1 MIFLPIAYNS
11 YNSMASYFNFY
22 VIVLSKGNQVLIKS
36 LWGIWPVSQS
46 CLIHKDLQDIPPFW
60 FLNPFKY
67 LSVQFSSCLL
77 ACKTCIHVSCYLLIL
92 GLIFKSN
99 VPVFC
104 RNSRGRYRTA
114 ATSKMERLLIIVND
128 FQLLT
133 IITKCSILDVV
144 AVLDPLLNSVFWF
157 LSS

>member
-1 MIFLPIAYNS
+1 MENWLIDSANIQKWYSFQLHTTPITLWWVISIFMLL
-11 YNSMASYFNFY
+11 YFQKEFKFW
-22 VIVLSKGNQVLIKS
+22 LSHYGEY
-36 LWGIWPVSQS
+36 W
-46 CLIHKDLQDIPPFW
+46 FW

-77 ACKTCIHVSCYLLIL
+77 AGKTCIHVSCYLLIL
-92 GLIFKSN
+92 GLILKSN

-104 RNSRGRYRTA
+104 RNSRGRSRTA
-114 ATSKMERLLIIVND
+114 ATSKMERLLIIVNG

-133 IITKCSILDVV
+133 IITKRSILDVV

>member
-1 MIFLPIAYNS
+1 
-11 YNSMASYFNFY
+11 MASYFNFY
-22 VIVLSKGNQVLIKS
+22 VIVLSKGSQLLTKS
-36 LWGIWPVSQS
+36 LWGILPVFQS

-67 LSVQFSSCLL
+67 LSVQFFSCLL
-77 ACKTCIHVSCYLLIL
+77 AGKTCIHVSCYLLIL

-104 RNSRGRYRTA
+104 RNSRGGSRTA
-114 ATSKMERLLIIVND
+114 ATSKMERLLIIVNG

-133 IITKCSILDVV
+133 IITKRSILDVV